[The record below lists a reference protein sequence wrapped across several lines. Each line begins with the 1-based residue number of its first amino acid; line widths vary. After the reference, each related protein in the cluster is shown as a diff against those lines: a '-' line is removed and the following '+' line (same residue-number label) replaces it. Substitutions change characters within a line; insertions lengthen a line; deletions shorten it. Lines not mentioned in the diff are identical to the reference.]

1 MTVKVVE
8 SNVKL
13 IPTGEYTDQE
23 FDDLVEEY
31 RKANMASYP
40 GATFSTTEDG
50 SHLYLKGSDKV
61 KLIRSKQ
68 KKD

>member
-13 IPTGEYTDQE
+13 IPVGIYTDQE

-31 RKANMASYP
+31 RLANMATYP

-50 SHLYLKGSDKV
+50 SHLYLMGSDKV
-61 KLIRSKQ
+61 KLVRSK
-68 KKD
+68 